1 MHMEYRARDEICH
14 KTCWSALSLA
24 LTWKPSPP
32 CSWYG
37 LLSYTSDNHIIMN
50 HLSLKAFCVFMMI
63 VKWLMTF
70 ILAMTYMTMTLWENW
85 CRITLEGPQPIAQ
98 RYRMSTIMIFYIAC
112 HCQCF
117 TSYLQCTIVFSGT
130 VIVLVHP
137 FVVRYRRCS
146 QPCTQS

>member
-1 MHMEYRARDEICH
+1 MEYRVQGEICP

-37 LLSYTSDNHIIMN
+37 LLSYTSDNHIMRN
-50 HLSLKAFCVFMMI
+50 HPIVESLLRFYDDCQMTDDLYWQ
-63 VKWLMTF
+63 WL
-70 ILAMTYMTMTLWENW
+70 MTMTLWDNW

-117 TSYLQCTIVFSGT
+117 TSYLQCTIVYSGT
-130 VIVLVHP
+130 AIVQVQLLL
-137 FVVRYRRCS
+137 VRYRRCS